1 MGVEGDTCDGRV
13 SEVDGALHVKNIPE
27 PPPPEPVTRPMELYI
42 NGELVSKW
50 DE

>member
-1 MGVEGDTCDGRV
+1 MTSPAQRHMMRV
-13 SEVDGALHVKNIPE
+13 SAAMTAQRE

>member
-1 MGVEGDTCDGRV
+1 
-13 SEVDGALHVKNIPE
+13 
-27 PPPPEPVTRPMELYI
+27 PEPVNRPMELYI

>member
-1 MGVEGDTCDGRV
+1 T
-13 SEVDGALHVKNIPE
+13 
-27 PPPPEPVTRPMELYI
+27 PPEPVTRPVELYI

>member
-1 MGVEGDTCDGRV
+1 
-13 SEVDGALHVKNIPE
+13 
-27 PPPPEPVTRPMELYI
+27 PPPEPVTRPVELYI

>member
-1 MGVEGDTCDGRV
+1 LDREG
-13 SEVDGALHVKNIPE
+13 DGALHVKNIPE

>member
-1 MGVEGDTCDGRV
+1 
-13 SEVDGALHVKNIPE
+13 
-27 PPPPEPVTRPMELYI
+27 PPPEPVTRPMELYI

>member
-1 MGVEGDTCDGRV
+1 
-13 SEVDGALHVKNIPE
+13 PE
-27 PPPPEPVTRPMELYI
+27 PTPPEPVTRPMELYI

>member
-1 MGVEGDTCDGRV
+1 
-13 SEVDGALHVKNIPE
+13 S
-27 PPPPEPVTRPMELYI
+27 PPEPVTRPMELYI

>member
-1 MGVEGDTCDGRV
+1 
-13 SEVDGALHVKNIPE
+13 
-27 PPPPEPVTRPMELYI
+27 PPEPVTRPVELYI

>member
-1 MGVEGDTCDGRV
+1 
-13 SEVDGALHVKNIPE
+13 

>member
-1 MGVEGDTCDGRV
+1 
-13 SEVDGALHVKNIPE
+13 
-27 PPPPEPVTRPMELYI
+27 PEPVTRPTELYI

>member
-1 MGVEGDTCDGRV
+1 T
-13 SEVDGALHVKNIPE
+13 
-27 PPPPEPVTRPMELYI
+27 PPEPVTRPMELYI

>member
-1 MGVEGDTCDGRV
+1 SLMLTERTLV

-27 PPPPEPVTRPMELYI
+27 PTPPEPVTRPMELYI

>member
-1 MGVEGDTCDGRV
+1 
-13 SEVDGALHVKNIPE
+13 PE
-27 PPPPEPVTRPMELYI
+27 PLPPEPVTRPMELYI

>member
-1 MGVEGDTCDGRV
+1 
-13 SEVDGALHVKNIPE
+13 E
-27 PPPPEPVTRPMELYI
+27 PTPPEPVTRPMKLYI

>member
-1 MGVEGDTCDGRV
+1 
-13 SEVDGALHVKNIPE
+13 L
-27 PPPPEPVTRPMELYI
+27 PEPVTRPVELYV

>member
-1 MGVEGDTCDGRV
+1 G
-13 SEVDGALHVKNIPE
+13 
-27 PPPPEPVTRPMELYI
+27 PVTRPVELYV

>member
-1 MGVEGDTCDGRV
+1 
-13 SEVDGALHVKNIPE
+13 APE
-27 PPPPEPVTRPMELYI
+27 PPLPEPVTRPVELYV